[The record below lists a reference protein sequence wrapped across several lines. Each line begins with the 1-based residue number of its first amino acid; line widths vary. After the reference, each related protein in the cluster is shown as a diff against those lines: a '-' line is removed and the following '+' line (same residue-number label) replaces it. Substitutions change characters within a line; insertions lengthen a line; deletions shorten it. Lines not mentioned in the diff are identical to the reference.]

1 MDHIAAATSPLLTAT
16 RKSAASGSATIQ
28 QRADTV
34 TWNASIVVVIVF
46 ISMVSVNL
54 YLITRVGLSSSPVE
68 LSIIFLQQFFSTRKK
83 QRNDRGIERSKSCTI
98 KSGIAAC
105 AARKP
110 RCRLHLLGKRAK
122 NSRAWCYRRTRCEL
136 DGISLLGS
144 KRRPNSDRELGE
156 V

>member
-1 MDHIAAATSPLLTAT
+1 MDHSAAATSPLLTAT
-16 RKSAASGSATIQ
+16 KKSAASGSATIQ

-68 LSIIFLQQFFSTRKK
+68 LSISFLQQFFHAGKK
-83 QRNDRGIERSKSCTI
+83 GTKRSRSWGLEQPKCCTI
-98 KSGIAAC
+98 SQASLPFTFAGGE
-105 AARKP
+105 
-110 RCRLHLLGKRAK
+110 GKDL
-122 NSRAWCYRRTRCEL
+122 SRVWCYRRTRCEL